1 MYRGRTDL
9 LHLLPIEL
17 RFMIKD
23 AIAHDDLRTHVCFY
37 LSHPDVAELYGG
49 SEDQDEFWKRLCWNC
64 GIGLLPGEDAQEE
77 VSWRTIAVD
86 CIQRDGF
93 CMHEDCG
100 EYVLEY
106 NRKRSC
112 HAISP
117 YH

>member
-9 LHLLPIEL
+9 LQLLPIEL

-106 NRKRSC
+106 NRKGSC